1 MEHLGEGILGVT
13 SRNSIDILIASCVFF
28 GNENV
33 PLIWIYLEGIPFSLF
48 RSAKVCT
55 DAYIVGVSL
64 GVC

>member
-33 PLIWIYLEGIPFSLF
+33 PIYLEGIPFSLF